1 MACAAFLAFFFV
13 FSSFAFAAED
23 FVAVAGVTQA
33 TGATTAQF
41 EVSVLSG
48 VPVDSGTGYTFGL
61 ASSAVLPSGVSV
73 LVKPIGD
80 KPVKA
85 SVSVSGASAG
95 ATLFIPIQ
103 VLRADGVSHTVTGI
117 VSIPFVAQPSNT
129 SVASASSASSGSG
142 DFLLI
147 ANPSTVT
154 VSSSRKFSFSVSV
167 VSASSSSVKFSV
179 PVSSGIVDVS
189 VVPQSVSAGGVVAV
203 SGAIDSRA
211 GGGTYPVT
219 VVGVDGFGVSHT
231 VTVLVVVPGAVT
243 PNSFTIPGNTSGT
256 TVIASSSSSTTASV
270 VAPVFVPPVIAC
282 KSPVFVVYGHDA
294 ASFDALAVSARLGD
308 TVILRPDIAGPG
320 AVPDATIALSVSKM
334 RARGTRVFGLVDGK
348 YGFGQLSQVAQD
360 IAAYRDWY
368 SLDGIGV
375 YNVSVVSDAAAFF
388 ASVAQAIR
396 LQGMQTMFVF
406 SGYPDS
412 AYYKNLIDYAV
423 FEHASPALAAIVP
436 PRAFFDYPAAQ
447 RINIVHGVSGVS
459 SFADAL
465 TASPY
470 VSGVAFSTGTILET
484 SLVSASFSGLQA
496 ALDRSCIYAPI
507 DPRAV
512 ASPDI
517 SLLHQLQAMVAALLR
532 LLAVKSAGQ

>member
-1 MACAAFLAFFFV
+1 MACAAFFAFFFV
-13 FSSFAFAAED
+13 FSSFAFAVED

-48 VPVDSGTGYTFGL
+48 APADSGIGYTFGL

-103 VLRADGVSHTVTGI
+103 VLRADGVAHTVTGI
-117 VSIPFVAQPSNT
+117 VSIPFAAQPSNT
-129 SVASASSASSGSG
+129 SVGSASSASG

-256 TVIASSSSSTTASV
+256 TVMASSSSSTTASV

-294 ASFDALAVSARLGD
+294 ASFDVLAVSARLGD

-334 RARGTRVFGLVDGK
+334 RARGARVFGLVDGK

-388 ASVAQAIR
+388 ASVAQTIR

-423 FEHASPALAAIVP
+423 FEHASPVLAAIVP